1 MMKIPPR
8 VAASVFAGLLALLAA
23 PIQGQPYSVRL
34 VPLAPQSLEQVTL
47 HVDSPGGPQTCVTAS
62 VSMDA
67 NFVRVKIRCLG
78 TLPLLPPFAASS
90 FDVELGRFPAG
101 TYYVEVLEG
110 NPATPAINVAFTV
123 AERHVF
129 ISPYT
134 FPVADYTDHWWNPL
148 ESGWGISIH
157 QHTSDR
163 LFAVWFVYSQ
173 SGQPVWYTLQPGA
186 WTSWKDYTG
195 PIYKTS
201 GPYFGGPFDS
211 TQVGVAQVGV
221 GTLSFADSN
230 TATFSYTVEGVSGSK
245 PITRLSF

>member
-1 MMKIPPR
+1 MTIGR
-8 VAASVFAGLLALLAA
+8 QSLASRSVFAALLALLAA
-23 PIQGQPYSVRL
+23 PVQAQSYTVEL
-34 VPLAPQSLEQVTL
+34 VPPAPQSLEQVTL
-47 HVDSPGGPQTCVTAS
+47 HVSSPEGIQTCIAAT

-67 NFVRVKIRCLG
+67 NTLRVTIRCVFSPVP
-78 TLPLLPPFAASS
+78 LPFPSSS
-90 FDVELGRFPAG
+90 FDVELGRFPPG
-101 TYYVEVLEG
+101 TYYVEVVEG
-110 NPATPAINVAFTV
+110 NPATPAMYVAFTV
-123 AERHVF
+123 TERHVF
-129 ISPYT
+129 IPPYS
-134 FPVADYTDHWWNPL
+134 FPLVDYTDHWWNPL

-186 WTSWKDYTG
+186 WTSSKEYTG
-195 PIYKTS
+195 PIYKTT

-230 TATFSYTVEGVSGSK
+230 TATFSYMIEGVSGSK